1 MIKQTL
7 RLAQKMHI
15 TQINTIRMLSLDTK
29 DLAQIILNEVENNE
43 YLQVDS
49 NQIFFEALK
58 THKFRKLFYKEDEG
72 SKTQYEIALEKKA
85 IQPSLKEHLLF
96 QLRIQKLSR
105 DEIKMGETIINNLD
119 NKGFHIINPYE
130 LFKKEDWIQ
139 VAQIIE
145 IIQQFDPIGICVFN
159 IVESLILQAKHH
171 KLDENV
177 IKILE
182 RADLLDNTQE
192 KIKEE
197 LKIDTEAFNQ
207 ALKTIKITLNPNPT
221 LEFEDIKDTNHYI
234 EPDIIIINKDNKL
247 KIKIKEVNV
256 FKKELR
262 KPEVKDLKKYK
273 QAKWL
278 IESLRYR
285 DEVLAKVAIA
295 IYTLQKE
302 FFRRGFKSL
311 RPMKLAD
318 ISEKINLSKS
328 TISRTIKNKYLK
340 FDWGIIA
347 VRKLFNSV
355 GGAKTNE
362 FSKLSI
368 KLVMKGIL
376 AENKKMSDSG
386 ISDILK
392 SKGISISRRTVNKYR
407 NELKLEGEGYGTKN
421 TSY

>member
-7 RLAQKMHI
+7 QLAQKLHI
-15 TQINTIRMLSLDTK
+15 AQINTIKMLSLDTK
-29 DLAQIILNEVENNE
+29 ALAQIILNEVENNE
-43 YLQVDS
+43 YLQLNP
-49 NQIFFEALK
+49 NQIFFETLR
-58 THKFRKLFYKEDEG
+58 TYKFRKLFYKEDENT
-72 SKTQYEIALEKKA
+72 KTQYEIALEKTSTK
-85 IQPSLKEHLLF
+85 PSLKEHLLF
-96 QLRIQKLSR
+96 QLRIQKLSE
-105 DEIKMGETIINNLD
+105 DEIKIGETIISNLD
-119 NKGFHIINPYE
+119 NKGFHVINPYE
-130 LFKKEDWIQ
+130 LFKKEDWPQ
-139 VAQIIE
+139 VNRIIE
-145 IIQQFDPIGICVFN
+145 LIQKFDPVGICVFN
-159 IVESLILQAKHH
+159 IIESLILQAKYH
-171 KLDENV
+171 KLDNNV
-177 IKILE
+177 IKILQ
-182 RADLLDNTQE
+182 RADLLDNGQE

-197 LKIDTEAFNQ
+197 LKISTEVFNQ
-207 ALKTIKITLNPNPT
+207 AIEAIKTTLNPNPT
-221 LEFEDIKDTNHYI
+221 FEFKDMKDTNHYI
-234 EPDIIIINKDNKL
+234 EPDIIIINKDDKL
-247 KIKIKEVNV
+247 EIKIKEVNI

-262 KPEVKDLKKYK
+262 KPEVKDCKKYR

-285 DEVLAKVAIA
+285 DEVLAKIAIA

-302 FFRRGFKSL
+302 FLRRGFKSL

-355 GGAKTNE
+355 GGSKTNE

-368 KLVMKGIL
+368 KLVIKGIL
-376 AENKKMSDSG
+376 AKDKKMSDSR

-407 NELKLEGEGYGTKN
+407 NELKLEGEGHGT
-421 TSY
+421 

>member
-7 RLAQKMHI
+7 KLTQKLHM
-15 TQINTIRMLSLDTK
+15 TQINTIKMLSLDTK
-29 DLAQIILNEVENNE
+29 DLINIILNEIENNE

-49 NQIFFEALK
+49 NQIFFETLK
-58 THKFRKLFYKEDEG
+58 TYKFRKLFYKEDNNT
-72 SKTQYEIALEKKA
+72 KTQYEIALEKTSIK
-85 IQPSLKEHLLF
+85 PSFKDHLLF
-96 QLRIQKLSR
+96 QLRIQKLSK
-105 DEIKMGETIINNLD
+105 DEIKIGETIINNLN

-130 LFKKEDWIQ
+130 LFKKEDCPKVTQMIELIQ
-139 VAQIIE
+139 K
-145 IIQQFDPIGICVFN
+145 FDPIGICVFN
-159 IVESLILQAKHH
+159 IIESLILQAKHH
-171 KLDENV
+171 KLDNNV

-197 LKIDTEAFNQ
+197 LKINTQVFNQ
-207 ALKTIKITLNPNPT
+207 ALETIRLTLNPNPT
-221 LEFEDIKDTNHYI
+221 FEFKDMKDTNHYI
-234 EPDIIIINKDNKL
+234 EPDIIIVNKDNQL
-247 KIKIKEVNV
+247 KIKIKEVNI
-256 FKKELR
+256 FKKEL
-262 KPEVKDLKKYK
+262 KKHEVKDLKKYK

-285 DEVLAKVAIA
+285 DEVLAKIAIA

-302 FFRRGFKSL
+302 FLRRGFKSL

-340 FDWGIIA
+340 FDWGIIS
-347 VRKLFNSV
+347 VRKLFNSI
-355 GGAKTNE
+355 GGSKTNE

-368 KLVMKGIL
+368 KLVIKGIL
-376 AENKKMSDSG
+376 DKDKKMSDNK

-407 NELKLEGEGYGTKN
+407 NELKLEGEGYGT
-421 TSY
+421 